1 MSRGLLPLT
10 REIAVASGE
19 TQANKRMRAA
29 GRSAWDRD
37 DYNAA
42 VFEQARVALS
52 LGGMDEVAS
61 REVLR
66 TFGKKGRDVLRAFDA
81 GRSAA

>member
-1 MSRGLLPLT
+1 MARHTPLT
-10 REIAVASGE
+10 RAIAVASGE

-29 GRSAWDRD
+29 GRSAWNCD

-42 VFEQARVALS
+42 VFEQARVALH

-66 TFGKKGRDVLRAFDA
+66 TFGKAGREILRAFDA
-81 GRSAA
+81 RRAA